1 MIKFCYKINLYMES
15 VQVIILIL
23 IFLFFALMMFF
34 RKIPALIALPLMAFF
49 ISLSGGI
56 QFNDIIQYVIGEGSL
71 KLYQAYTIAMFGSML
86 SIHMQKT
93 GVAEAF
99 IKKGAELSGD
109 NPWMIAVIMLL
120 LIIALF
126 TTLGGLGAI
135 IMVATIVLP
144 IMASVGIGQMTS
156 VGIFLFGLSI
166 GGILNVGNWA
176 VYISVMGLTVE
187 EIRPFALLMLIAS
200 TLVAIAYITIQLF
213 KDGHPLNLTKIIFRA
228 GILILMIALV
238 YYSFNYI
245 SNDNQKEFIESFL
258 GGLGYY
264 IKILTAL
271 LIIILFII
279 SFIRLIMRKNEM
291 ISQPHWIS
299 FFSPFIPLLL
309 ILLFNVNFIAAF
321 ILGLLYAFLSTYKKG
336 SLNTFIKS
344 CFEGGGVVMPAVAL
358 MFGIGML
365 LVAIMGPGNQLSNYS
380 DGWPVLN
387 LIKPLMIQIIP
398 TNSFGYILTFTLA
411 APLAL
416 YRGPLNVWGMGYGL
430 AAVFLASGMN
440 PGAVMGLLLAVGQI
454 QGISDPTNTHNVW
467 LANEMRVDVQK
478 VLWNTIPYTWIL
490 AVIGLVISSIMFM

>member
-1 MIKFCYKINLYMES
+1 MES
-15 VQVIILIL
+15 IQVILLIA

-49 ISLSGGI
+49 ISISGGI
-56 QFNDIIQYVIGEGSL
+56 QFNDIIQFVIGEGSL

-86 SIHMQKT
+86 SILMQKT

-120 LIIALF
+120 LIISLF

-135 IMVATIVLP
+135 IMVATIVFP
-144 IMASVGIGQMTS
+144 IMSSVGIGPMTS

-176 VYISVMGLTVE
+176 VYISIMGLTVN
-187 EIRPFALLMLIAS
+187 EIRPFAMLMLIAS
-200 TLVAIAYITIQLF
+200 TLVAISYITIQLY
-213 KDGHPLNLTKIIFRA
+213 KDGHQINFENIFIKSS
-228 GILILMIALV
+228 ILIILIAV
-238 YYSFNYI
+238 AYYSYNYLL
-245 SNDNQKEFIESFL
+245 STYTQNVTNEFLSKI
-258 GGLGYY
+258 GYF
-264 IKILTAL
+264 IKILIAA
-271 LIIILFII
+271 LIIVLFAIALIRIL
-279 SFIRLIMRKNEM
+279 LKKNENLT
-291 ISQPHWIS
+291 QPNWIS
-299 FFSPFIPLLL
+299 FFSPFLPLLL
-309 ILLFNVNFIAAF
+309 ILLFDVNFIASF
-321 ILGLLYAFLSTYKKG
+321 ILGLLFAFLSTYKKR
-336 SLNTFIKS
+336 SLNIFIKS

-365 LVAIMGPGNQLSNYS
+365 LVAIMGPGTQLPQYPN
-380 DGWPVLN
+380 GWPVLN
-387 LIKPLMIQIIP
+387 LIKPLMLEIIP
-398 TNSFGYILTFTLA
+398 SNAFAYVLTFTLA

-430 AAVFLASGMN
+430 AAVFLASGMI
-440 PGAVMGLLLAVGQI
+440 PASVMGLLMAVGQI

-478 VLWNTIPYTWIL
+478 VLWNTIPYTWLL
-490 AVIGLVISSIMFM
+490 AFIGLIISAIMFM

>member
-1 MIKFCYKINLYMES
+1 MES
-15 VQVIILIL
+15 IQIFLLIAT
-23 IFLFFALMMFF
+23 FLFFALMMFF

-56 QFNDIIQYVIGEGSL
+56 HFNDIVQYVIGEGSL

-86 SIHMQKT
+86 SILMQKT
-93 GVAEAF
+93 GVAETF

-120 LIIALF
+120 LIISLF

-144 IMASVGIGQMTS
+144 IMSSVGIGPMTS

-176 VYISVMGLTVE
+176 VYISVMGLTVND
-187 EIRPFALLMLIAS
+187 IRPFAMFMLIVS
-200 TLVAIAYITIQLF
+200 VIVAISYITIQLY
-213 KDGHPLNLTKIIFRA
+213 KDGQQINLKK
-228 GILILMIALV
+228 ILIRTAVVILLIAFL
-238 YYSFNYI
+238 YYIFNFVLSADFRNQSFNI
-245 SNDNQKEFIESFL
+245 LSLFL
-258 GGLGYY
+258 SL
-264 IKILTAL
+264 IKILIAL
-271 LIIILFII
+271 GIIILFIF
-279 SFIRLIMRKNEM
+279 SFVRIILRKNET
-291 ISQPHWIS
+291 ITQPHWIS

-309 ILLFNVNFIAAF
+309 ILLFDVNFIAAF
-321 ILGLLYAFLSTYKKG
+321 ILGLLYAFLSTFKKG
-336 SLNTFIKS
+336 SLNLFIKS

-365 LVAIMGPGNQLSNYS
+365 LVAIMGPGIQLEHYP

-398 TNSFGYILTFTLA
+398 ANALAYVVTFTIA

-430 AAVFLASGMN
+430 AAVFLASGMI
-440 PGAVMGLLLAVGQI
+440 PASVMGLLMSVGQI

-478 VLWNTIPYTWIL
+478 VLWNTIPYTWLL
-490 AVIGLVISSIMFM
+490 AFIGLIISAIMFF